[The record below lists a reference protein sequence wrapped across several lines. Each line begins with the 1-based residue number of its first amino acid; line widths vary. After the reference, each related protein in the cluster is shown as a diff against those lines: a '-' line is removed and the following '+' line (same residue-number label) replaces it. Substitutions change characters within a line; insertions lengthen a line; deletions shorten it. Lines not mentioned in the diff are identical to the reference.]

1 MAKKFKESGFY
12 SDWLRIKEDLKPMS
26 FWKKIDHLWY
36 CFKVYILFFGIGF
49 LALGLLIGSY
59 ISYQSKT
66 ELVAGFLVNLDME
79 QAGKSYLTDGYRVRL
94 EAGEKDYITLDYTE
108 FGALDDPQNAE
119 ANYNRFMILIA
130 RVEGEMVDYM
140 LMDKSGLD
148 NYVIYDMFLDLR
160 EFFTE
165 DELARLEA
173 EGRIQYS
180 QYEGDT
186 DKRPIAV
193 DISNI
198 PFVQDNVTTDGP
210 IYFTLSGHNP
220 DFEMCH
226 DAWDYLHAWESKA
239 E

>member
-1 MAKKFKESGFY
+1 MAKKFKETEFY
-12 SDWLRIKEDLKPMS
+12 KDWLCIKEDIKPMS

-36 CFKVYILFFGIGF
+36 CFKVYILFFGICA
-49 LALGLLIGSY
+49 LALGLLIGSFF
-59 ISYQSKT
+59 SYQSKN

-79 QAGKSYLTDGYRVRL
+79 QAGMDYLTDDYGVKL
-94 EAGEKDYITLDYTE
+94 GAGKKDYVTLDYTE
-108 FGALDDPQNAE
+108 FGALDDPFNAD
-119 ANYNRFMILIA
+119 ANYSRFMILIA
-130 RVEGEMVDYM
+130 RVEGEMVDYV

-148 NYVIYDMFLDLR
+148 GYVIYDLFLDLR

-165 DELARLEA
+165 EELAQFEA
-173 EGRIQYS
+173 EGKVKYS

-193 DISNI
+193 EITDI
-198 PFVQDNVTTDGP
+198 PFVKDNVNTEGP
-210 IYFTLSGHNP
+210 IYFALSGHNP

-226 DAWDYLHAWESKA
+226 NAWDYLHAWESKA